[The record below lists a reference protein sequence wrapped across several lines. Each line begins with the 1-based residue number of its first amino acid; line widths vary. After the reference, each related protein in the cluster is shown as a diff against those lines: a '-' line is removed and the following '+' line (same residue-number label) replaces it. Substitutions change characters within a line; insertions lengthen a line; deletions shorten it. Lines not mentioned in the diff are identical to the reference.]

1 MRVETAKE
9 GNMPGGA
16 ATGTPAIA
24 PLANGYQNALGNLS
38 NSMKLLKGS
47 DSSQLMQAQQ
57 GLQQN
62 QGKVQQGLI
71 NSGLGNTT
79 VAQTMQQA
87 PLQTYNQQVAG
98 INNNLNKEQVGV
110 QGQAAGLN
118 AQGGNQMAQ
127 LLMAMQQ
134 MGMQG
139 QQFDA
144 THPTPGPNPTGH
156 F

>member
-1 MRVETAKE
+1 MAL
-9 GNMPGGA
+9 PSSGA
-16 ATGTPAIA
+16 PADVA
-24 PLANGYQNALGNLS
+24 AQGYNSAIGSLQNSLKS
-38 NSMKLLKGS
+38 IKGS

-98 INNNLNKEQVGV
+98 INNN
-110 QGQAAGLN
+110 
-118 AQGGNQMAQ
+118 
-127 LLMAMQQ
+127 MQQ
-134 MGMQG
+134 QQMKGFESLAGMQG
-139 QQFDA
+139 QGGFNIAQLLQNMMMQQQKDQKPSITGA
-144 THPTPGPNPTGH
+144 GQANPGVSGI
-156 F
+156 